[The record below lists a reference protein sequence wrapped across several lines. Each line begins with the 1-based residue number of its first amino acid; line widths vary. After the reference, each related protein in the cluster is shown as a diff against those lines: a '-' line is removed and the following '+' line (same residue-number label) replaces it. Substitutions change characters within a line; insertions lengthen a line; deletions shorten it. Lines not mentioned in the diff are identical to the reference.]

1 LKDLENVSHDVV
13 PYFKDVARDLIK
25 NNKGDAETAL
35 CLTLA
40 YISGFYKTAFTSKS
54 LITGQEKMITLI
66 MKPTQPESKLSVNQ
80 CRDELDHWF
89 GGRLVDNIRIM
100 KAIENNGGIIFDIYE
115 D

>member
-1 LKDLENVSHDVV
+1 METVSHEVV
-13 PYFKDVARDLIK
+13 PYFKEVARDLIN

-66 MKPTQPESKLSVNQ
+66 MKPSQSESKLSVN
-80 CRDELDHWF
+80 
-89 GGRLVDNIRIM
+89 
-100 KAIENNGGIIFDIYE
+100 
-115 D
+115 

>member
-1 LKDLENVSHDVV
+1 
-13 PYFKDVARDLIK
+13 
-25 NNKGDAETAL
+25 
-35 CLTLA
+35 
-40 YISGFYKTAFTSKS
+40 
-54 LITGQEKMITLI
+54 MITLI

-89 GGRLVDNIRIM
+89 CGRLVDNIRIM

>member
-1 LKDLENVSHDVV
+1 LKDLETVSHEVV
-13 PYFKDVARDLIK
+13 PYFKEVARDLIN

-66 MKPTQPESKLSVNQ
+66 MKPSQSESKLSVN
-80 CRDELDHWF
+80 
-89 GGRLVDNIRIM
+89 
-100 KAIENNGGIIFDIYE
+100 
-115 D
+115 

>member
-1 LKDLENVSHDVV
+1 
-13 PYFKDVARDLIK
+13 
-25 NNKGDAETAL
+25 
-35 CLTLA
+35 
-40 YISGFYKTAFTSKS
+40 
-54 LITGQEKMITLI
+54 

-115 D
+115 DQFDRYMDNFDHIA

>member
-1 LKDLENVSHDVV
+1 MKDLENVSHDVV

-25 NNKGDAETAL
+25 NNKGDAESAL

-40 YISGFYKTAFTSKS
+40 YISGFYKIAFTSKS

-89 GGRLVDNIRIM
+89 NGRLVDNIRIM